1 MHAVPGF
8 GIATFF
14 VAVNETKWMN
24 LEHIT
29 KLLVILLGR
38 ILIIRETTTYRH
50 LRRVQQNKSPMQEQR
65 RSSL

>member
-1 MHAVPGF
+1 MILDSHAVPGL

-14 VAVNETKWMN
+14 VAANETQWMN

-50 LRRVQQNKSPMQEQR
+50 LRRVQ
-65 RSSL
+65 